1 MELKKVYALVQ
12 DGLDG
17 VDREFRQLVDSQQ
30 DFPEMQRMLTQIMVG
45 GKVVRPTL
53 VFLCGSIFDGPR
65 DRLHLMALA
74 AEIMH
79 IATLVHDDAIDSAHL
94 RRGRPTIN
102 SLWGVDMA
110 VLLGDSLF
118 ATAGGYA
125 ARTDNM
131 RVVSLF
137 TQTLGIIARGE
148 IKQSFSSFKLPQT
161 MEQYLDRIAGKTAAL
176 FAMSTRSGAILG
188 HAPEESVVILGDYG
202 YNLGLAF
209 QVVDDVLD
217 FVGNEHEV
225 GKSVGADLAQ
235 GTLTLPSLMLLEQY
249 PVDNPVAKVF
259 RHEDPE
265 ENIKRAIEMVRGSG
279 IIDQCYHTAADFAKT
294 ACLRLPELPDKPA
307 REALYA
313 LADYVIKR
321 QK

>member
-1 MELKKVYALVQ
+1 MELKKVYALAQ

-17 VDREFRQLVDSQQ
+17 VDHEFRLLVDSQQ
-30 DFPEMQRMLTQIMVG
+30 DFPEMQRMLAQIMVG

-53 VFLCGSIFDGPR
+53 VFLCGSIFNGPR

-110 VLLGDSLF
+110 VLLGDFLF

-225 GKSVGADLAQ
+225 GKPVGADLAQ
-235 GTLTLPSLMLLEQY
+235 GTLTLPSLKLLEQY
-249 PVDNPVAKVF
+249 PADNPVEKVF
-259 RHEDPE
+259 RHEDTE

-279 IIDQCYHTAADFAKT
+279 IIDQCYHVAADFAKK
-294 ACLRLPELPDKPA
+294 ACRRLPELPDKPA